1 MSLHIKKLISASVV
15 ALGAAAVSAAAQAE
29 IKIGLITTL
38 SGGGAALGQ
47 DQRDGF
53 MLAVEQNG
61 GKLGGQDVSVIV
73 EDDQM
78 KPEQG
83 VQIAR
88 KMVNNDKVDFVTG
101 IIFSNVM
108 MAARTPILDAKVF
121 FIGSNAGPS
130 PMTGAECSP
139 YFFSTSW
146 NNDQLHEG
154 GGQIATDQGYKKMYI
169 MAPNYQAGKDALAG
183 FKRFYKGEV
192 VDEVYTQIG
201 QMDYSVEIA
210 QLQQANPDAVYVFYP
225 GGMGVNFVK
234 QYRQAGLLGKVPL
247 ISASTVDG
255 STLPA
260 LQDIALGVITHAPYA
275 PNLDNAQ
282 NKQFVEAFE
291 KKYNRSPSLY
301 AAQSYDAANL
311 IASAIKKLDGKLQ
324 DKEAVRK
331 ALEAADFDSVRG
343 NFKYNTNH
351 FPITDWYRV
360 DVVKGK
366 DGKAELSATGVV
378 FKDHKDAYFEQC
390 KM

>member
-1 MSLHIKKLISASVV
+1 MQTHFKKMLLASAI
-15 ALGAAAVSAAAQAE
+15 ALSFGASAAHAE

-61 GKLGGQDVSVIV
+61 GKLGGQDVNVIV
-73 EDDQM
+73 EDDQL
-78 KPEQG
+78 KPELG

-88 KMVNNDKVDFVTG
+88 KLVNNDKVDFVTG

-108 MAARTPILDAKVF
+108 MAARTPILDSKTF
-121 FIGSNAGPS
+121 LIGSNAGPS
-130 PMTGAECSP
+130 PMSGAECSP

-154 GGQIATDQGYKKMYI
+154 GGQIATNQGYKKMYI

-260 LQDIALGVITHAPYA
+260 LQDIALGVITHSPYA

-311 IASAIKKLDGKLQ
+311 IASAIKKLDGKMQ

-331 ALEAADFDSVRG
+331 ALEAADFASVRG
-343 NFKYNTNH
+343 DFSYNTNH

-360 DVVKGK
+360 DVVKGE
-366 DGKAELSATGVV
+366 DGKAQLAAQGVV
-378 FKDHKDAYFEQC
+378 FEDHKDAYYQQC

>member
-1 MSLHIKKLISASVV
+1 MQTTHFKKMLLASAV
-15 ALGAAAVSAAAQAE
+15 ALGLAAAPASQAE
-29 IKIGLITTL
+29 VKIGLITTL

-61 GKLGGQDVSVIV
+61 GKLGGQDVSVII

-88 KMVNNDKVDFVTG
+88 KLVNNDKVDFVTG

-108 MAARTPILDAKVF
+108 MAARTPILDSKTF
-121 FIGSNAGPS
+121 LIGSNAGPS
-130 PMTGAECSP
+130 PMSGAECSP

-154 GGQIATDQGYKKMYI
+154 AGEIATKLGYKNMYL

-192 VDEVYTQIG
+192 LDEVYTQIG
-201 QMDYSVEIA
+201 QLDYSVEIA
-210 QLQQANPDAVYVFYP
+210 QLQQAKPDAVYVMYP
-225 GGMGVNFVK
+225 GSMGVNFVK
-234 QYRQAGLLGKVPL
+234 QYRQAGLLGTLPL
-247 ISASTVDG
+247 ISAATIDG

-260 LQDIALGVITHAPYA
+260 LQDLALGAITNAPWA
-275 PNLDNAQ
+275 VNLDNPQ
-282 NKQFVEAFE
+282 SKQFVEAFQA
-291 KKYNRSPSLY
+291 KYNRVPSQY

-311 IASAIKKLDGKLQ
+311 IASAIKKLDGNMK
-324 DKEAVRK
+324 DKDAVRK
-331 ALEAADFDSVRG
+331 ALEAADFKSIRG

-360 DVVKGK
+360 DVVK
-366 DGKAELSATGVV
+366 DENGKAALHAVDVV
-378 FKDHKDAYFEQC
+378 LKDHKDAYYEQC

>member
-1 MSLHIKKLISASVV
+1 MTNLKKLVLASAI
-15 ALGAAAVSAAAQAE
+15 ALGVAGVAQAQV
-29 IKIGLITTL
+29 KIGLITTL

-61 GKLGGQDVSVIV
+61 GKLGGKDVEVII
-73 EDDQM
+73 EDDQL
-78 KPEQG
+78 KPEVG
-83 VQIAR
+83 VQLAR
-88 KMVNNDKVDFVTG
+88 KLVNNDKVDFVTG

-108 MAARTPILDAKVF
+108 MAARTPILDSKTF
-121 FIGSNAGPS
+121 LIGSNAGPS
-130 PMTGAECSP
+130 PMSGAECSP

-154 GGQIATDQGYKKMYI
+154 GGQIATTAGYKKMYI
-169 MAPNYQAGKDALAG
+169 MAPNYQAGKDALQG
-183 FKRFYKGEV
+183 FKRFYNGEV
-192 VDEVYTQIG
+192 IDEVYTQIG

-291 KKYNRSPSLY
+291 KKYNRPPSLY

-311 IASAIKKLDGKLQ
+311 IASAIKKLDGNMQ

-331 ALEAADFDSVRG
+331 ALEAADFESVRG
-343 NFKYNTNH
+343 AFSFNTNH

-360 DVVKGK
+360 EVVKGD
-366 DGKAELSATGVV
+366 DGKAQLAATGVV
-378 FKDHKDAYFEQC
+378 FEGHKDAYYEQC

>member
-1 MSLHIKKLISASVV
+1 MQTHFKKMLLASAI
-15 ALGAAAVSAAAQAE
+15 ALSFGASAAHAE

-61 GKLGGQDVSVIV
+61 GKLGGQDVNVIV
-73 EDDQM
+73 EDDQL
-78 KPEQG
+78 KPELG

-88 KMVNNDKVDFVTG
+88 KLVNNDKVDFVTG

-108 MAARTPILDAKVF
+108 MAARTPILDSKTF
-121 FIGSNAGPS
+121 LIGSNAGPS
-130 PMTGAECSP
+130 PMSGAECSP

-154 GGQIATDQGYKKMYI
+154 GGQIATNQGYKKMYI

-192 VDEVYTQIG
+192 ADEVYTQIG

-260 LQDIALGVITHAPYA
+260 LQDIALGVITHSPYA

-311 IASAIKKLDGKLQ
+311 IASAIKKLDGKMQ

-331 ALEAADFDSVRG
+331 ALEAADFASVRG
-343 NFKYNTNH
+343 DFSYNTNH

-360 DVVKGK
+360 DVVKGE
-366 DGKAELSATGVV
+366 DGKAQLAAQGVV
-378 FKDHKDAYFEQC
+378 FEDHKDAYYQQC

>member
-1 MSLHIKKLISASVV
+1 MQTTHFKKMLLASAV
-15 ALGAAAVSAAAQAE
+15 ALGLAAAPASQAE
-29 IKIGLITTL
+29 VKIGLITTL

-61 GKLGGQDVSVIV
+61 GKLGGQDVSVII
-73 EDDQM
+73 EDDQL

-88 KMVNNDKVDFVTG
+88 KLVNNDKVDFVTG

-108 MAARTPILDAKVF
+108 MAARTPILDSKTF
-121 FIGSNAGPS
+121 LIGSNAGPS
-130 PMTGAECSP
+130 PMSGAECSP

>member
-1 MSLHIKKLISASVV
+1 MKHIKKVVLASAL
-15 ALGAAAVSAAAQAE
+15 ALGLAGAAQAQ

-38 SGGGAALGQ
+38 SGGGATLGQ
-47 DQRDGF
+47 DQRDAF
-53 MLAVEQNG
+53 LLAVEQNG
-61 GKLGGQDVSVIV
+61 GKLGGHDVQVIV
-73 EDDQM
+73 EDDQL
-78 KPEQG
+78 KPELG

-88 KMVNNDKVDFVTG
+88 KLVNNDKVDFVTG

-108 MAARTPILDAKVF
+108 MAARTPILESETFLV
-121 FIGSNAGPS
+121 GSNAGPS
-130 PMTGAECSP
+130 PMSGAECSP

-154 GGQIATDQGYKKMYI
+154 GGQIATNADYKKMYI
-169 MAPNYQAGKDALAG
+169 MAPNYQAGKDALQG

-192 VDEVYTQIG
+192 IDEVYTQIG

-311 IASAIKKLDGKLQ
+311 IASAIKKLDGKLD
-324 DKEAVRK
+324 DKAAVRK
-331 ALEAADFDSVRG
+331 ALEAAEFDSVRG
-343 NFKYNTNH
+343 DFSYNTNH

-360 DVVKGK
+360 EVVKGD
-366 DGKAELSATGVV
+366 DGKAQLAATGIV
-378 FKDHKDAYFEQC
+378 FEDHKDAYYEQC

>member
-1 MSLHIKKLISASVV
+1 MTAIKKIVLASA
-15 ALGAAAVSAAAQAE
+15 LAVGLASAAQAE
-29 IKIGLITTL
+29 VKIGLITTL

-61 GKLGGQDVSVIV
+61 GKLGGQDVNVII
-73 EDDQM
+73 EDDQL
-78 KPEQG
+78 KPELG

-88 KMVNNDKVDFVTG
+88 KLVNNDKVDFVTG

-108 MAARTPILDAKVF
+108 MAARTPILESKTF
-121 FIGSNAGPS
+121 LIGSNAGPS
-130 PMTGAECSP
+130 PMSGAECSP

-154 GGQIATDQGYKKMYI
+154 GGQIATNEGFKRMYI

-183 FKRFYKGEV
+183 FKRFYNGEV
-192 VDEVYTQIG
+192 IDEVYTQIG

-225 GGMGVNFVK
+225 GGMGINFVK

-275 PNLDNAQ
+275 PNLDNPQ

-291 KKYNRSPSLY
+291 KKYNRAPSLY

-311 IASAIKKLDGKLQ
+311 IASAIKKLDGNLQ
-324 DKEAVRK
+324 DKDAVRK
-331 ALEAADFDSVRG
+331 ALEAADFQSVRG
-343 NFKYNTNH
+343 DFSYNTNH

-360 DVVKGK
+360 EVVKGD
-366 DGKAELSATGVV
+366 DGKAQLAATGVV
-378 FKDHKDAYFEQC
+378 FKDHKDAYYKQC

>member
-1 MSLHIKKLISASVV
+1 MQTHLKKLILASAI
-15 ALGAAAVSAAAQAE
+15 ALGFGAGAAQAE
-29 IKIGLITTL
+29 IKIGLISTL

-47 DQRDGF
+47 DQLDGF
-53 MLAVEQNG
+53 MLAVEQKG
-61 GKLGGQDVSVIV
+61 GKLGDQPVNVIV
-73 EDDQM
+73 EDDQL
-78 KPEQG
+78 KPEVG

-88 KMVNNDKVDFVTG
+88 KLVNSDRVDFVTG
-101 IIFSNVM
+101 IIYSNVM
-108 MAARTPILDAKVF
+108 MAARRPILDSKTF
-121 FIGSNAGPS
+121 LIGSNAGPS
-130 PMTGAECSP
+130 PMSGAECSP

-154 GGQIATDQGYKKMYI
+154 GGQIATNQDYKKMYI
-169 MAPNYQAGKDALAG
+169 MAPNYQAGKDALEG

-192 VDEVYTQIG
+192 LDEVYTQIG
-201 QMDYSVEIA
+201 QVDYSVEIA
-210 QLQQANPDAVYVFYP
+210 QLIQANPEAVYVFYP

-234 QYRQAGLLGKVPL
+234 QYQQAGLLGKVPL

-255 STLPA
+255 TTLPA
-260 LQDIALGVITHAPYA
+260 LQDLALGVVTHAPYA

-301 AAQSYDAANL
+301 AAQSYDAAML
-311 IASAIKKLDGKLQ
+311 LDSAIRKVDGNME
-324 DKEAVRK
+324 DKDAIRK

-343 NFKYNTNH
+343 DFSYNTNH

-360 DVVKGK
+360 DVVKGE
-366 DGKAELSATGVV
+366 DGKAQLAAQSVV
-378 FKDHKDAYFEQC
+378 FEDHKDAYYEQC

>member
-1 MSLHIKKLISASVV
+1 MQTTHIKKLLLASAI
-15 ALGAAAVSAAAQAE
+15 ALGLGSGAAHAE
-29 IKIGLITTL
+29 VKIGLITTL

-61 GKLGGQDVSVIV
+61 GKLGGQDVSVII
-73 EDDQM
+73 EDDQL

-88 KMVNNDKVDFVTG
+88 KLVNNDKVDFVTG

-108 MAARTPILDAKVF
+108 MAARTPILDSKTF
-121 FIGSNAGPS
+121 LIGSNAGPS
-130 PMTGAECSP
+130 PISGAECSP

-154 GGQIATDQGYKKMYI
+154 GGQIATDQNYKKMYI

-311 IASAIKKLDGKLQ
+311 IASAIKKVNGNLQ

-343 NFKYNTNH
+343 DFKYNTNH

-360 DVVKGK
+360 DVVKGEN
-366 DGKAELSATGVV
+366 GKVELAAQGVV
-378 FKDHKDAYFEQC
+378 FKDHKDAYYEQC

>member
-1 MSLHIKKLISASVV
+1 MTNLKKLVLASAI
-15 ALGAAAVSAAAQAE
+15 ALGVAGVAQAQV
-29 IKIGLITTL
+29 KIGLITTL

-47 DQRDGF
+47 EQRDGF

-61 GKLGGQDVSVIV
+61 GKLGGTDVEVII
-73 EDDQM
+73 EDDQL
-78 KPEQG
+78 KPELG
-83 VQIAR
+83 VQLAR
-88 KMVNNDKVDFVTG
+88 KLVNNDKVDFVTG

-108 MAARTPILDAKVF
+108 MAARTPILESKTF
-121 FIGSNAGPS
+121 LIGSNAGPS
-130 PMTGAECSP
+130 PMSGAECSP

-154 GGQIATDQGYKKMYI
+154 GGQIATNAGYKKMYI
-169 MAPNYQAGKDALAG
+169 MAPNYQAGKDALQG
-183 FKRFYKGEV
+183 FKRFYNGEV
-192 VDEVYTQIG
+192 IDEVYTQIG

-225 GGMGVNFVK
+225 GGIGVNFVK

-255 STLPA
+255 SILPA

-301 AAQSYDAANL
+301 AAQSYDEANL
-311 IASAIKKLDGKLQ
+311 IASAIKKLDG
-324 DKEAVRK
+324 
-331 ALEAADFDSVRG
+331 
-343 NFKYNTNH
+343 N
-351 FPITDWYRV
+351 
-360 DVVKGK
+360 
-366 DGKAELSATGVV
+366 
-378 FKDHKDAYFEQC
+378 
-390 KM
+390 M

>member
-1 MSLHIKKLISASVV
+1 MQTPFRKLLLASAI
-15 ALGAAAVSAAAQAE
+15 ALGCGVGAAHADV
-29 IKIGLITTL
+29 KIGLITTL

-47 DQRDGF
+47 DQLDGF

-61 GKLGGQDVSVIV
+61 GKLGDQNVTVIT
-73 EDDQM
+73 EDDQL
-78 KPEQG
+78 KPELG

-88 KMVNNDKVDFVTG
+88 KLVNNDKVDFVTG
-101 IIFSNVM
+101 IIYSNVM
-108 MAARTPILDAKVF
+108 MAARKPILDAEVF
-121 FIGSNAGPS
+121 LIGSNAGPS
-130 PMTGAECSP
+130 PMSGAECSP

-154 GGQIATDQGYKKMYI
+154 GGQIATTQGHKKMYI
-169 MAPNYQAGKDALAG
+169 MAPNYQAGKDALQG

-192 VDEVYTQIG
+192 LDEVYTQIG

-210 QLQQANPDAVYVFYP
+210 QLVQAEPDAVYVFYP

-260 LQDIALGVITHAPYA
+260 LQDMALGVITHAPYA

-301 AAQSYDAANL
+301 AAQSYDAAML
-311 IASAIKKLDGKLQ
+311 IDSAIRKVDGNVS

-343 NFKYNTNH
+343 DFKYNTNH

-360 DVVKGK
+360 DVVKGE
-366 DGKAELSATGVV
+366 DGKAQLAAQGVV
-378 FKDHKDAYFEQC
+378 FEDHKDAYYEQC

>member
-1 MSLHIKKLISASVV
+1 MQTNIKKLVLASAI
-15 ALGAAAVSAAAQAE
+15 ALGLGAGAAQAE

-38 SGGGAALGQ
+38 SGGGAALGT

-61 GKLGGQDVSVIV
+61 GKLGGQDVTVIA
-73 EDDQM
+73 EDDQL
-78 KPEQG
+78 KPEVG
-83 VQIAR
+83 VQLAR
-88 KMVNNDKVDFVTG
+88 KLVNNDKVDFVTG
-101 IIFSNVM
+101 IIYSNVM
-108 MAARTPILDAKVF
+108 MAARKPILDAEVF
-121 FIGSNAGPS
+121 LVGSNAGPS
-130 PMTGAECSP
+130 PMSGAECSP

-154 GGQIATDQGYKKMYI
+154 GGQIATDQGFKKMYI
-169 MAPNYQAGKDALAG
+169 MAPNYQAGKDALEG

-192 VDEVYTQIG
+192 IDEVYTQIG

-210 QLQQANPDAVYVFYP
+210 QLMQADPDAVYVFYP

-311 IASAIKKLDGKLQ
+311 IASAIEKVGGDMA
-324 DKEAVRK
+324 DKDAVRK

-343 NFKYNTNH
+343 DFTYNTNH

-360 DVVKGK
+360 DVVKGD
-366 DGKAELSATGVV
+366 DGKVELAAQGVV
-378 FKDHKDAYFEQC
+378 FEDHKDAYYEQC